1 MGFEMEGVCGT
12 RRVPWAG
19 GAGLDYFLDFFTG
32 LAGDLDRD
40 LVGDLVGD
48 FEAGL
53 VEALAGVLVDLD

>member
-12 RRVPWAG
+12 LRVPWAG

-40 LVGDLVGD
+40 LVGD